1 MKVAVCG
8 VWHVHAGEYTQR
20 AMELGQVVGFWEPND
35 AHAEDFLKVF
45 DLPRFSSFEELLASD
60 AEGVIVCTATSEHP
74 DLMVRIADAGKHI
87 FTEKALAPT
96 MAEMAFA
103 LALNSL

>member
-35 AHAEDFLKVF
+35 AHAEDF
-45 DLPRFSSFEELLASD
+45 
-60 AEGVIVCTATSEHP
+60 
-74 DLMVRIADAGKHI
+74 RI
-87 FTEKALAPT
+87 F
-96 MAEMAFA
+96 
-103 LALNSL
+103 